1 MVEDIKG
8 LIEKINQEG
17 IRAVQ
22 GKAKNIEAQARQ
34 RAEEIVAKAQ
44 AEAEKI
50 IAEGRD
56 KVVKTQQSTRLSLE
70 QTGRDLLLTLSKEIN
85 TMLNNLIARG
95 VRTALSPQEMA
106 KIIVTLIKNYS
117 GKEKSDIVVLLN
129 KQDLESLEKGL
140 LGELK
145 EELKKGMVL
154 KASEGMNAGFMISYD
169 RGRSYFDFTDKALT
183 EYIGTYLKPKLAQ
196 ILKGTSPQPPEEKQ
210 KHKQ

>member
-169 RGRSYFDFTDKALT
+169 RGRSHFDFTDKALT
-183 EYIGTYLKPKLAQ
+183 EYIGTYLQPKLAQ